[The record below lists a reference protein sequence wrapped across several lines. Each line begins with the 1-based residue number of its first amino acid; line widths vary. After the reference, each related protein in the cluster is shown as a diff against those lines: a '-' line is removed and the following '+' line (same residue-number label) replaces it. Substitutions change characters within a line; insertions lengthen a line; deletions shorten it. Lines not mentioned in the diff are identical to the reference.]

1 MRTHKP
7 RNLRFSRQ
15 AGSAYMLALLVLV
28 VLTIL
33 GLSLATTTSLELEI
47 GTAERAITRT
57 FYGSDS
63 GLQWALARALT
74 KRDYQAQDLNL
85 FSETRSQFGGSLSRG
100 FDVEV
105 SHMVPINLGTCNLC
119 CANENEE
126 YCQFRRVNHAVTS
139 AATELSWAGTS
150 ADPTA
155 DARTQAQKTL
165 TIMFEVEPFWEP
177 PTTSIDMTDE
187 ELAKVKF

>member
-1 MRTHKP
+1 MRANKP
-7 RNLRFSRQ
+7 RKPRFVSQ

-74 KRDYQAQDLNL
+74 KRDYEAGDLNL
-85 FSETRSQFGGSLSRG
+85 LSETRGPSGSAMTRG
-100 FDVEV
+100 FDVQV
-105 SHMVPINLGTCNLC
+105 SHMVPINVDRCNLC
-119 CANENEE
+119 CANENEQ
-126 YCQFRRVNHAVTS
+126 YCDFARVNHAVTS

-150 ADPTA
+150 RDPTT
-155 DARTQAQKTL
+155 DAQTQAQKTL
-165 TIMFEVEPFWEP
+165 TIMFEVEPFWKP
-177 PTTSIDMTDE
+177 PVKAVPLTPE